1 MPHAS
6 KKQTP
11 GADARRTVPRVTT
24 GANVLLPF
32 MNLCS
37 PLLSA
42 FIAGSNPQSSISRQ
56 PRFPLA
62 FALLLVLA
70 APPLLATGQNVVFKI
85 PPVKIPLDVKDQPI
99 SITASAILTISS
111 KDRNVRILNLQLTG
125 DLSDLQ
131 HNLTNLLSS
140 QLDKDDRC
148 GERVTIQ
155 NATLKPVEPA
165 SVAVV
170 QLHVERWACVKVLGK
185 QAAKKL
191 VGGDAQ
197 IPIKLTPE
205 IEKDSTELQLV
216 PEVGDIQA
224 DGSLGEVLRSG
235 ALGET
240 IREKVRSSI
249 LSALHKGTDLSAT
262 LPPAVQGYV
271 TIQNAEFKDGGGG
284 SLFVVLDGEA
294 RITQEQVKILSD
306 QVKERLA
313 SRQHDSDQ

>member
-1 MPHAS
+1 M
-6 KKQTP
+6 KLCF
-11 GADARRTVPRVTT
+11 
-24 GANVLLPF
+24 LLP
-32 MNLCS
+32 
-37 PLLSA
+37 SA
-42 FIAGSNPQSSISRQ
+42 TSFVAGSNPQTPARR
-56 PRFPLA
+56 PRRAPLA
-62 FALLLVLA
+62 FALVLVLGSS
-70 APPLLATGQNVVFKI
+70 PLFATAQNAVFKI

-99 SITASAILTISS
+99 TITASAILTLSS
-111 KDRNVRILNLQLTG
+111 KDRNLRILNLQLTG

-131 HNLTNLLSS
+131 HNLTNLLSA

-155 NATLKPVEPA
+155 NATLKPAEPA

-185 QAAKKL
+185 QAAKKI
-191 VGGDAQ
+191 VGGDARV
-197 IPIKLTPE
+197 PIKLTPE

-249 LSALHKGTDLSAT
+249 VSALNKGTNLSAT

-271 TIQNAEFKDGGGG
+271 TIQSAEFKDGGDG
-284 SLFVVLDGEA
+284 SLLVVLDGEA
-294 RITQEQVKILSD
+294 RITQEQVKLLSD

-313 SRQHDSDQ
+313 AR

>member
-1 MPHAS
+1 M
-6 KKQTP
+6 
-11 GADARRTVPRVTT
+11 VPRVWLTT
-24 GANVLLPF
+24 GADLLSSF
-32 MNLCS
+32 IKLCS
-37 PLLSA
+37 LLLSA
-42 FIAGSNPQSSISRQ
+42 ISFVAGFNPLTSTRRQRRASLAIA
-56 PRFPLA
+56 
-62 FALLLVLA
+62 LVLA
-70 APPLLATGQNVVFKI
+70 LGASPLVVTAQNAVFKI
-85 PPVKIPLDVKDQPI
+85 PPVKIPLNVKDQPI
-99 SITASAILTISS
+99 TITASAILILSS
-111 KDRNVRILNLQLTG
+111 KDRNLRILNLQLTG

-131 HNLTNLLSS
+131 RNLTNLLSA

-148 GERVTIQ
+148 GERVAIQ
-155 NATLKPVEPA
+155 NATLRPAEPA

-191 VGGDAQ
+191 LGGDAQ
-197 IPIKLTPE
+197 IQIKLTPA

-249 LSALHKGTDLSAT
+249 VSALNKGTNLSAT

-271 TIQNAEFKDGGGG
+271 TIQNAEFKDGGNG
-284 SLFVVLDGEA
+284 SLMVVLEGEA
-294 RITQEQVKILSD
+294 RITQEQVKLLSD

-313 SRQHDSDQ
+313 AR

>member
-1 MPHAS
+1 
-6 KKQTP
+6 
-11 GADARRTVPRVTT
+11 
-24 GANVLLPF
+24 

-37 PLLSA
+37 PLYSTISFVA
-42 FIAGSNPQSSISRQ
+42 EAKPQISIRR
-56 PRFPLA
+56 PGRAPLA
-62 FALLLVLA
+62 LALVFAVGLPPLA
-70 APPLLATGQNVVFKI
+70 ATAQNTVFKI
-85 PPVKIPLDVKDQPI
+85 PPVKIPLDVKGQPI

-131 HNLTNLLSS
+131 RNLTSLLSS

-185 QAAKKL
+185 QAAKKIL
-191 VGGDAQ
+191 GGDAQ
-197 IPIKLTPE
+197 VPIKLTPE

-224 DGSLGEVLRSG
+224 DGSLGELLRSG
-235 ALGET
+235 ALGEA

-249 LSALHKGTDLSAT
+249 LSALHKGTNLSAT

-271 TIQNAEFKDGGGG
+271 TIQNAEFKDGGDG
-284 SLFVVLDGEA
+284 SLLVVLDGEA
-294 RITQEQVKILSD
+294 RITQEQVKLLSD
-306 QVKERLA
+306 QVKERVA
-313 SRQHDSDQ
+313 AARSHGSDQ

>member
-1 MPHAS
+1 MSLVAGYNS
-6 KKQTP
+6 QTST
-11 GADARRTVPRVTT
+11 RRPRR
-24 GANVLLPF
+24 A
-32 MNLCS
+32 
-37 PLLSA
+37 
-42 FIAGSNPQSSISRQ
+42 
-56 PRFPLA
+56 PLA
-62 FALLLVLA
+62 FALVVALGASPLA
-70 APPLLATGQNVVFKI
+70 ATAQNAVFKI
-85 PPVKIPLDVKDQPI
+85 PPVKIPLDVKDQRI
-99 SITASAILTISS
+99 SITASAILTLSS
-111 KDRNVRILNLQLTG
+111 RDRNLRILNLQLTG

-131 HNLTNLLSS
+131 HNLTNLLSA

-155 NATLKPVEPA
+155 NATLKPLEPA

-185 QAAKKL
+185 QAAKKIL
-191 VGGDAQ
+191 GGDAQ
-197 IPIKLTPE
+197 VPIKLTPE

-249 LSALHKGTDLSAT
+249 LSALNKGTNLSAT

-271 TIQNAEFKDGGGG
+271 TIQNAEFKDGGDG
-284 SLFVVLDGEA
+284 SLLVVLDGEA
-294 RITQEQVKILSD
+294 RITQEQVKLLSD

-313 SRQHDSDQ
+313 SR

>member
-1 MPHAS
+1 MRP
-6 KKQTP
+6 
-11 GADARRTVPRVTT
+11 RRKRRSTENGPA
-24 GANVLLPF
+24 GLLTKLVGVSLLF
-32 MNLCS
+32 MNLGS

-42 FIAGSNPQSSISRQ
+42 ISFVSPSRR
-56 PRFPLA
+56 PRRGPLA
-62 FALLLVLA
+62 LALVLVLGA
-70 APPLLATGQNVVFKI
+70 SPLVATAQNVVFKI

-99 SITASAILTISS
+99 NITASAILTLSS
-111 KDRNVRILNLQLTG
+111 KDRNLRILNLQLTA

-148 GERVTIQ
+148 GERVAIQ
-155 NATLKPVEPA
+155 NAALRPVEPA

-191 VGGDAQ
+191 LGGDAQ
-197 IPIKLTPE
+197 IQIKLTPA
-205 IEKDSTELQLV
+205 IDKDSTELRLV

-224 DGSLGEVLRSG
+224 DGSLGELLRSG

-240 IREKVRSSI
+240 IREKIRNSI
-249 LSALHKGTDLSAT
+249 LSALNKGTNVGAT
-262 LPPAVQGYV
+262 LPPAIQGYV
-271 TIQNAEFKDGGGG
+271 TIQSAEFKDRGDG
-284 SLFVVLDGEA
+284 SLLAVLDGEA
-294 RITQEQVKILSD
+294 RITQEQVKLLSD

-313 SRQHDSDQ
+313 SR